1 MRTRGQRLI
10 RHLDKRLVLSR
21 LFRFITLTAGVL
33 VRGHVKVLIYRMHSR
48 EFKSIWTFVVILAR
62 NSVWNKNKQRDIFY
76 TLREKIRVYL

>member
-33 VRGHVKVLIYRMHSR
+33 IRGHVKVLIYRVHSR
-48 EFKSIWTFVVILAR
+48 KFKSVWTHTRSYLIVAQFRTKISSMIYFTFTYLHY
-62 NSVWNKNKQRDIFY
+62 IF
-76 TLREKIRVYL
+76 

>member
-33 VRGHVKVLIYRMHSR
+33 VRGHVKVLIYRIHSR
-48 EFKSIWTFVVILAR
+48 EFKSVWTLVTILVAH
-62 NSVWNKNKQRDIFY
+62 SLEQK
-76 TLREKIRVYL
+76 